1 VLIPAID
8 LMGGRVVQLEQGERL
23 KIATDDLTGWID
35 RFRGFPMVQ
44 VIDLDAAAGRGDN
57 AALVAAIC
65 AALPCQVGG
74 GVRSPDRAQALT
86 SLGARRVIVGTA
98 LFRAGQPD
106 GEQAQAFAD
115 AVGVPMLVAALD
127 SRGGRVV
134 VNGWR
139 TATQT
144 SACDAARALAPFA
157 GAFLYTHVDTE
168 GLLTGTD
175 IDAVRAVQGASDRPV
190 IAAGGIRS
198 LDEVD
203 RLDALGVDAVVGMAI
218 YSGRLD
224 FEAARASTGRYPARN
239 RQSGS
244 SACS

>member
-8 LMGGRVVQLEQGERL
+8 LMGGRIVQLEQGERL
-23 KIATDDLTGWID
+23 KIASDDLAGWID
-35 RFRGFPMVQ
+35 RFRGFPTVQ
-44 VIDLDAAAGRGDN
+44 VIDLDAATGHGDN
-57 AALVAAIC
+57 SALVAEVC
-65 AALPCQVGG
+65 SALPCQVGG
-74 GVRSPDRAQALT
+74 GVRTPDRAQALLD
-86 SLGARRVIVGTA
+86 LGARRVIVGSA
-98 LFRAGQPD
+98 LFNAGQPD
-106 GEQAQAFAD
+106 VERAKVFAD
-115 AVGVPMLVAALD
+115 DVGVPALIAALD

-139 TATQT
+139 TTTQT
-144 SACDAARALAPFA
+144 SACDAARALAPFC
-157 GAFLYTHVDTE
+157 GAFLYTHVDRE

-175 IDAVRAVQGASDRPV
+175 IDAVLAVKGATDHPV

-203 RLDALGVDAVVGMAI
+203 RLDALGIDAVVGMAI

-224 FEAARASTGRYPARN
+224 VRAALASNARYPARN
-239 RQSGS
+239 PRSGS